1 MTFSNI
7 VHMLFDKK
15 NFAAPNTLLPQTLT
29 EISHSLRRR
38 MARGAAPS
46 FWLSYD
52 VIVGGVKNNEKF
64 PVSKNEVIRNEISS
78 IFLLYI
84 RIFSHKGVH
93 YHFCM
98 K

>member
-1 MTFSNI
+1 MTLTQSI
-7 VHMLFDKK
+7 PSLMELCG
-15 NFAAPNTLLPQTLT
+15 PQTLT

-46 FWLSYD
+46 
-52 VIVGGVKNNEKF
+52 NEKF

-84 RIFSHKGVH
+84 RIFSLKGVH
-93 YHFCM
+93 YHFFP
-98 K
+98 KWVLFGSSKNGSNDFA

>member
-7 VHMLFDKK
+7 VHMSFDKK
-15 NFAAPNTLLPQTLT
+15 TLRPLTPYFPQTLT

-46 FWLSYD
+46 
-52 VIVGGVKNNEKF
+52 NEKF

-78 IFLLYI
+78 IFLLYM
-84 RIFSHKGVH
+84 RIFSLKGVH
-93 YHFCM
+93 YHFCT